1 MEDDLLEK
9 ALEVKES
16 LSIMVIRDLLIEHN
30 LITQNEFRE
39 RILEKAKLL
48 NVSKEILEELK
59 RNV

>member
-1 MEDDLLEK
+1 
-9 ALEVKES
+9 
-16 LSIMVIRDLLIEHN
+16 MVIRDLLIEHN

-48 NVSKEILEELK
+48 NVCKEILEELK

>member
-39 RILEKAKLL
+39 RILEKAKML